1 MTGTA
6 LMADTETTR
15 LEAVLAGIRDYLT
28 GQLEQ
33 LNLELAQAEQAVVEL
48 DRELNLKQASVN
60 VLTDSRDLLVSTLA
74 ELDETKDSG
83 TVARS
88 RRSRKAAASTVTPD
102 LAELVQGDGVVG
114 ALPDS
119 APATQGQ
126 QTEPIS
132 RSTSSTI
139 QDQVLEYLNTTPGI
153 HKVAEIAT
161 AVSGPDASP
170 SAVQGIRRAL
180 AALLTAGHAE
190 KSAQS
195 GTAFYSATAPPAAP
209 AQKAGTT
216 RKKAA
221 PKAAKGDLP
230 AAGIAEDKSSSSTAR
245 IPAARKGKPGSKA
258 PAAKQAA
265 PRKNTRK
272 SAAAAVAGVPE
283 AAPVSAA
290 KPVRADR
297 PTIVATLRAAS
308 QPQSATDLSR
318 TVMGDQWKPSDATNF
333 RNVLKSLAKEGT
345 VAIVTGERNRSHYT
359 AAPTA

>member
-1 MTGTA
+1 
-6 LMADTETTR
+6 MADTETTR

-28 GQLEQ
+28 GQLAQ

-48 DRELNLKQASVN
+48 DRELTSKQASVN
-60 VLTDSRDLLVSTLA
+60 VLTDSRDLLVSKLA
-74 ELDETKDSG
+74 ELDGTKDSG

-88 RRSRKAAASTVTPD
+88 RRSRKAAASTVTPE

-126 QTEPIS
+126 QPEPIF

-153 HKVAEIAT
+153 HKVAEIAA

-195 GTAFYSATAPPAAP
+195 GTAFYSATASPAAP

-221 PKAAKGDLP
+221 PKAAKGAKGDLP

-258 PAAKQAA
+258 PAAKKAA

-272 SAAAAVAGVPE
+272 SAAPAVADVPE

-308 QPQSATDLSR
+308 QPQSATALSR

-345 VAIVTGERNRSHYT
+345 VAVVTGERNRSHYT